1 MAQAAADWRRAEAV
15 VVEPPERERLDQPVR
30 ILAVDD
36 EPVVRA
42 VLREAL
48 DRPGRYVVL
57 VDDGEQAIELL
68 LSEPFDLLI
77 ADKNLP
83 GITGLDVIRRAKAT
97 DARMATL
104 LVTAY
109 ASRDSAEEALAIGI
123 DDYLCKP
130 FDLSDL
136 QTKVDEALARRQQ
149 RQSVAAEPTPRAA
162 QPVPVR
168 ARVWICDPSESS
180 RELLREAVE
189 QLGHRTHRAESLGAV
204 IEALRQRQLDAL
216 FCDLDVLERD
226 DASACFLRSALILAP
241 QVRFVALAGRRGVE
255 DAIQAIHRGAGLVL
269 YRPLESAA
277 AVESQIAG
285 LLGPQP

>member
-1 MAQAAADWRRAEAV
+1 MV
-15 VVEPPERERLDQPVR
+15 VDHPDRDRLDQPVR

-57 VDDGEQAIELL
+57 VDDGERAIELL

-104 LVTAY
+104 LVTAF
-109 ASRDSAEEALAIGI
+109 ASRDSAEEAMAIGI

-136 QTKVDEALARRQQ
+136 QTKVDEALDRRHQRQAAPARR
-149 RQSVAAEPTPRAA
+149 AAPAA
-162 QPVPVR
+162 PVR
-168 ARVWICDPSESS
+168 ARVWICDPSAHS
-180 RELLREAVE
+180 RELIREAVE
-189 QLGHRTHRAESLGAV
+189 QLGHRTHRADNLGAV
-204 IEALRQRQLDAL
+204 IEALRRRELDAL

-241 QVRFVALAGRRGVE
+241 QVLFVALAGRRGVE

-285 LLGPQP
+285 LLSPQP